1 MTIQLIFIRHAR
13 STWNDAGRWQGQ
25 ADPPLSETGQSE
37 ARILA
42 DRLAGWTINA
52 IYASD
57 LVRAST
63 TATVVGERLG
73 LHPVIDPIWRER
85 GIGVFEGLT
94 GEEIRVLY
102 PDAWAK
108 LHKGPM
114 DGVPGAEPIESV
126 LDRARTGCRTLTGQH
141 QDETVVVFSH
151 GGMILATLVH
161 LLDLVPVGFGRLV
174 GGAHTAISQ
183 VTIMDGHARLVRLND
198 SAHLELKNGR
208 STN

>member
-1 MTIQLIFIRHAR
+1 MTTHLIFIRHAR

-37 ARILA
+37 ARVLA

-57 LVRAST
+57 LIRARS

-73 LHPVIDPIWRER
+73 LQPVIDPIWRER
-85 GIGVFEGLT
+85 GIGAFEGLT
-94 GEEIRVLY
+94 SEEIKAQF
-102 PDAWAK
+102 PEAWVN

-114 DGVPGAEPIESV
+114 VGVPGAETIESV
-126 LDRARTGCRTLTGQH
+126 LDRSRTGCRTLIEQH
-141 QDETVVVFSH
+141 QNQAVAVISH

-161 LLDLVPVGFGRLV
+161 LLELVPEGFGRLV
-174 GGAHTAISQ
+174 GGGHTAISQ
-183 VTIMDGHARLVRLND
+183 VAIIDGHARLMRLND
-198 SAHLELKNGR
+198 SAHLELMNGR
-208 STN
+208 AL